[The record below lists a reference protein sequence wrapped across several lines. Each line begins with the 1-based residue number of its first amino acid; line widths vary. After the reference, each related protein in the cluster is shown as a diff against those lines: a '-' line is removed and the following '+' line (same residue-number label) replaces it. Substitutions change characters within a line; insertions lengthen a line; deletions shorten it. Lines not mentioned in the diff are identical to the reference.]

1 MPKEI
6 INITIDRPNTN
17 VPWGFVITGGK
28 DQSLTVKIGKVKPY
42 SPAEHAGLK
51 SVDYVRDHHMLS
63 RILNFLFVIIFS
75 RHCIR
80 TSISNTWFQST

>member
-51 SVDYVRDHHMLS
+51 SVDYVRAHHMFL
-63 RILNFLFVIIFS
+63 RILNFFS
-75 RHCIR
+75 RKKLAF
-80 TSISNTWFQST
+80 SMKNKLD